1 MRKAELAR
9 SYTAPRGLSAART
22 MPTLDTRVGAIFCLE
37 RSEWE
42 GGSRTGVGAAAA
54 AHLPPLGRHE
64 PVRILLPLQ
73 SIAHSVARSSA
84 HAAGA
89 KCGGQHARTRS
100 RTRSRTLQAHL
111 DERREVPQFR
121 LLTVDVSLRARIWS
135 ARVSRGVGF
144 AASGIHC

>member
-1 MRKAELAR
+1 
-9 SYTAPRGLSAART
+9 

-89 KCGGQHARTRS
+89 KYGGQHPP
-100 RTRSRTLQAHL
+100 TRSRTLQAHL

-135 ARVSRGVGF
+135 ARFSWGVGF